1 MVPVSRTEGG
11 TGTHLLSAK
20 VRKTIQSI
28 KEIVGNHS
36 EADIYVALKET
47 NMDPN
52 ETTQK
57 LLNQDP
63 FHEVKRR
70 RDRKKENQNVEN
82 RGSGGQPRRHSD
94 NGGQR
99 AQFHSHLEH
108 SVGNRG
114 SGEPERRS
122 DNGGQRAQF
131 HNQAE
136 RIVGNRGSGESERQ
150 SDNGGEKAQFRNHL
164 EHNVGNKGSGEPERQ
179 SNSGVQRAQFHNRL
193 EHDVGNRG
201 SGEPERRSDN
211 GGQRAQF
218 HNHSEHNAGNRGQP
232 RRHSENGAQGGVQ
245 FNNPAEHIVRNRE
258 SGEPKRHSENGSQ
271 GVQLNNPSEQH
282 NLDSKGSGEP
292 RRHPENGSQGTHA
305 HEHRVRRTNY
315 SRNPL
320 PSFSREFRVVR
331 DNRVNPIHKDKE
343 VKPPSQHHSTPTA
356 EKSPGN
362 TSDKGLS
369 AASIS
374 QGPSGARNHQALN
387 GPSDSHARQS
397 KDAASATNVSDKK
410 ITPEN
415 IQGAVT
421 NASARA
427 QPIKPNNIH
436 QNSSA
441 TASSSSVVGVYSSS
455 TDPVHVPSPDSRSSG
470 AIRREVGVV
479 GVRRQSSD
487 HKGKQLFP
495 PSSSHAN
502 NSIVGKDATGTSS
515 DSFQSAGAVQKT
527 EHISQPAVTEPSFPG
542 MSVSRPSLNNQHN
555 SRPHQQ
561 VVGHQ
566 RVSHSQHNKEWKPKS
581 SQKTNN
587 GPGVIGTPKK
597 TISPPAEKSKVMESD
612 TTQLQDSLS
621 QLNVYENQNVIIAH
635 HIRVPETDRR
645 RLTFGTI
652 GVATEFDSLTH
663 QPQFQLIGATET
675 ASGEPTISLTT
686 PASESSADDVSGSN
700 QVNLR
705 DDHGKNSESES
716 PASGVASEQQL
727 PDNKESSSSQNLDN
741 YANAGLVRDT
751 SPSYAPSQSQQ
762 QDSHDM
768 PGFSAYD
775 PPTGYDIPY
784 FRPNMD
790 ETVRSQVLSPHQEVL
805 NSHAANNVP
814 ASTIAMV
821 QQQQQQQH
829 QVAQMYPQVHL
840 SHYANL
846 MPYRQFLSPVY
857 VPPMAV
863 PGYSNN
869 APYPHPT
876 NGNYVL
882 MPGGGSHLNA
892 NNLKYGVQQFKPV
905 PAGNPSGFGNF
916 ASPAGYAML
925 APGVVGGASGLEDS
939 SRVKYKDNLYVPNP
953 QGETSEIWLQN
964 PRDLSGMQSTQY
976 YNMPGQSPH
985 AAPFMPSHTGHA
997 NFNAAAA
1004 QSSHMQFPGMYHTP
1018 PQQAAMANPH
1028 HLGPAM
1034 GNNVGVAAAA
1044 PGGAQVGAYQQP
1056 QLGHLNW
1063 TTNF

>member
-1 MVPVSRTEGG
+1 MVPVSRTDGA

-70 RDRKKENQNVEN
+70 RDRKKENQNVGN

-99 AQFHSHLEH
+99 GQFHNHSEH
-108 SVGNRG
+108 NVGNRG
-114 SGEPERRS
+114 SAESERHS

-131 HNQAE
+131 HNHA
-136 RIVGNRGSGESERQ
+136 
-150 SDNGGEKAQFRNHL
+150 
-164 EHNVGNKGSGEPERQ
+164 EHNVGNRDLGESERHSNNGGQKAQFHNNAEHNVGSKGPGEPERR
-179 SNSGVQRAQFHNRL
+179 SNNGGQRAQFHNHL
-193 EHDVGNRG
+193 EHNVGNRG
-201 SGEPERRSDN
+201 SGEPERHSDN

-218 HNHSEHNAGNRGQP
+218 RNHSEHNAGNRGQP
-232 RRHSENGAQGGVQ
+232 RRHSENGAQRGVQ
-245 FNNPAEHIVRNRE
+245 FNNPADHIVGNRE
-258 SGEPKRHSENGSQ
+258 SGEPKRHSENGGQ
-271 GVQLNNPSEQH
+271 GVQLNNPSEH
-282 NLDSKGSGEP
+282 NLDNKGSGEP
-292 RRHPENGSQGTHA
+292 RRQPENGGQGMHF
-305 HEHRVRRTNY
+305 HEHRGRRANY

-320 PSFSREFRVVR
+320 PSLSREFRVVR
-331 DNRVNPIHKDKE
+331 DNRVTHINKDKE
-343 VKPPSQHHSTPTA
+343 VKPPSQQHSTSTT
-356 EKSPGN
+356 EKLPGN
-362 TSDKGLS
+362 TSEKGSS
-369 AASIS
+369 AASIN
-374 QGPSGARNHQALN
+374 QKPSGARNHQAVN
-387 GPSDSHARQS
+387 GPSDSHTRQS
-397 KDAASATNVSDKK
+397 KDAPRATNVSDKK

-415 IQGAVT
+415 IQGTVS
-421 NASARA
+421 NASART

-441 TASSSSVVGVYSSS
+441 TASTSSVVGVYSSS

-502 NSIVGKDATGTSS
+502 NSVVGKDGTSS
-515 DSFQSAGAVQKT
+515 DSFQSAGTVQKT
-527 EHISQPAVTEPSFPG
+527 EHLSQTSVTEPSFPG
-542 MSVSRPSLNNQHN
+542 MSVSRPSLNNPHN

-587 GPGVIGTPKK
+587 NGPGVIGTPKL
-597 TISPPAEKSKVMESD
+597 TISSPAENSKVIESD
-612 TTQLQDSLS
+612 TTQLQGTLS
-621 QLNVYENQNVIIAH
+621 QLNVYENQNVIIAQ

-645 RLTFGTI
+645 RLTFGTV
-652 GVATEFDSLTH
+652 GVATELDSLML
-663 QPQFQLIGATET
+663 QPQFQVIGATEKST
-675 ASGEPTISLTT
+675 GELTTSLTA
-686 PASESSADDVSGSN
+686 PASESSTDDVSGSK
-700 QVNLR
+700 QVNLS
-705 DDHGKNSESES
+705 DDHVRSSESES

-741 YANAGLVRDT
+741 YANVGLVHDT
-751 SPSYAPSQSQQ
+751 SPSYAPSQSRQ

-790 ETVRSQVLSPHQEVL
+790 ETVRAQVLSPHQEVL

-814 ASTIAMV
+814 TSTIAMV
-821 QQQQQQQH
+821 QQQQQQH

-863 PGYSNN
+863 PGYSNS

-876 NGNYVL
+876 NGNSYVL

-905 PAGNPSGFGNF
+905 PAGNPTGFGNF
-916 ASPAGYAML
+916 ANPAGYAML
-925 APGVVGGASGLEDS
+925 APGVVGGASGLDDS

-953 QGETSEIWLQN
+953 QGETSEVWLQN

-976 YNMPGQSPH
+976 YNLPGQSPH